1 MTSDI
6 LTISVIH
13 ASHCPVGASRLLTP
27 FDPGPLTPPRW
38 QGQPLDI
45 SIVGAGIAGLAAAIA
60 LRRNGHRVQIFESA
74 EVKIEIGAAIVV
86 AVNAR
91 RVLEHFGYEK
101 ENLRSVDF
109 VGIENFNAVEGGKSQ
124 TGLWGLIDG
133 GAVLARAPPAV
144 LRLASR
150 VINCNPEEGSLTL
163 SDGSIVT
170 GDLVLGADGI
180 SSTIR
185 THILGYKQKS
195 VRTGITNSRTLL
207 DVAALDAIP
216 ELAWLREGVSGPRN
230 VVAFG
235 GSFRFLFLYPCR
247 SGTVMN
253 FTAGFED
260 PHQADPGWAASGTRE
275 ELLAQFFAL
284 PPAVSSAL
292 PDASRP
298 PAALAAALPDSPA
311 NVGPRAAQP
320 CWATRRTRHSQVRVR
335 LLCTGKAEWL
345 MISIALGQ
353 GASQAME
360 DAAALGVL
368 LPLGTTRT
376 DIPARLK
383 AYEAL
388 RKERARADWAR
399 VARPDDGAERAGEVH
414 ESAVEDPELQK
425 LVMGY
430 DVLGAARKVYEEQ
443 FAGRGN

>member
-1 MTSDI
+1 M
-6 LTISVIH
+6 
-13 ASHCPVGASRLLTP
+13 A
-27 FDPGPLTPPRW
+27 
-38 QGQPLDI
+38 GQPLDI

-86 AVNAR
+86 AVNAE
-91 RVLEHFGYEK
+91 RVLDHFGYDK

-109 VGIENFNAVEGGKSQ
+109 VGVENFNAVEGGKSQ

-133 GAVLARAPPAV
+133 GAAVMCARTDLHGELERLAIGPGEGPPAV

-150 VINCNPEEGSLTL
+150 VISCNPEDGSLTL

-180 SSTIR
+180 SSAIR
-185 THILGYKQKS
+185 THILGYEQKS

-207 DVAALDAIP
+207 DMAALDAIP

-230 VVAFG
+230 VLAFG
-235 GSFRFLFLYPCR
+235 GPFRLLILYPCR

-253 FTAGFED
+253 FAAGFED

-275 ELLAQFFAL
+275 ELLAQFSHYHPQFQALFRMLPDRLPRWQLRFLPAL
-284 PPAVSSAL
+284 PTWV
-292 PDASRP
+292 RGR
-298 PAALAAALPDSPA
+298 AALLGDAAHATLP
-311 NVGPRAAQP
+311 
-320 CWATRRTRHSQVRVR
+320 T
-335 LLCTGKAEWL
+335 
-345 MISIALGQ
+345 LGQ

-388 RKERARADWAR
+388 RKERAELIGRKSHDQMM
-399 VARPDDGAERAGEVH
+399 VPSERGKY
-414 ESAVEDPELQK
+414 SRDPELQK

-430 DVLGAARKVYEEQ
+430 DVLGAARKAYEEQ
-443 FAGRGN
+443 FAGSEN